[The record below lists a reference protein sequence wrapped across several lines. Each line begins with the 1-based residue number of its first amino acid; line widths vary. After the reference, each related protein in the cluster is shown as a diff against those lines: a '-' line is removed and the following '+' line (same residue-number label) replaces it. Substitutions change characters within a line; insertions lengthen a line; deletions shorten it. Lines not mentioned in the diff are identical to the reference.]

1 MTGPPPQDHLV
12 TAGRVLT
19 PDLMLRPGWVETH
32 GGRIV
37 SVGRGAAPRRPDAE
51 HPDEVLVPGFVD
63 THVHGG
69 GGGSFSTTD
78 AAEARAAAATHLRLG
93 TTSLV
98 ASLVTAPMAELGEQ
112 VAVLADLV
120 GHGTLAGI
128 HLEGPWLSPE
138 LNGAHDPSGL
148 STPTADAVRAL
159 LDEGRGTVRM
169 VTLAPELD
177 HGLDAVRLLVGQGVV
192 VAVGHTAADHAT
204 TRAAVDAGATVATH
218 LFNAMAP
225 LHHRR
230 PGPVLALLE
239 DPRVSVELVV
249 DGVHLHP
256 SVAAFAARA
265 AAGGFHL
272 VTDAMAAA
280 GAPEGLYRLGRRAVL
295 VQHGVATL
303 AGAATIAGS
312 TLTMHAAL
320 LNAVQAGIPLLD
332 AVRAAT
338 ATPADRLGLR
348 DVGTLA
354 PGRAAD
360 LVVLTDRLDV
370 VRVMHRGTWL

>member
-1 MTGPPPQDHLV
+1 MSGPSPQDHLV

-19 PDLMLRPGWVETH
+19 PDLVLRPGWVETH
-32 GGRIV
+32 GDRIV
-37 SVGRGAAPRRPDAE
+37 AVGQGAAPRRPDAE
-51 HPDEVLVPGFVD
+51 HPDSVLVPGFVD

-78 AAEARAAAATHLRLG
+78 PAEARAAAATHLRHG
-93 TTSLV
+93 TTSLL
-98 ASLVTAPMAELGEQ
+98 ASLVTASMAELRDQ

-120 GHGTLAGI
+120 GQGTLAGI

-138 LNGAHDPSGL
+138 LRGAHDPTGL
-148 STPTADAVRAL
+148 STPTAGSVRAL

-177 HGLDAVRLLVGQGVV
+177 HGVDAVRLLVGQGVV
-192 VAVGHTAADHAT
+192 AAVGHTAADHAT

-239 DPRVSVELVV
+239 DPRVTVELVL

-256 SVAAFAARA
+256 AVASFAARV
-265 AAGGFHL
+265 AAGGFQL
-272 VTDAMAAA
+272 VTDAMAGA
-280 GAPEGLYRLGRRAVL
+280 GAPEGLYRLGRRVVQ

-303 AGAATIAGS
+303 AGSATVAGS
-312 TLTMHAAL
+312 TLTMHAGL
-320 LNAVQAGIPLLD
+320 VNAVQIGIPLLD

-348 DVGTLA
+348 EVGTLA

-360 LVVLTDRLDV
+360 LVILTDRLDV
-370 VRVMHRGTWL
+370 VRVMHRGVWL